1 MHIISLAKIKLLWKT
16 IRHHT
21 PYVMV
26 QTRMLN
32 NKEYKCVVFNG
43 KREYV
48 AYNCNR
54 SKDQDAY
61 SEYPHKRI
69 LDFAESAVKVLA
81 KNCPAAIV
89 DTMVRVDVF
98 QRANGKLV
106 VNEFES
112 FEADHHTS
120 KGYSDNI
127 KTHLEMKLDNVY
139 INVLNTYLDARY
151 FI

>member
-1 MHIISLAKIKLLWKT
+1 
-16 IRHHT
+16 
-21 PYVMV
+21 MV

-54 SKDQDAY
+54 SKNPAY
-61 SEYPHKRI
+61 SEYPHNRI

-81 KNCPAAIV
+81 KKCPAAIV

-98 QRANGKLV
+98 QRADGKLV

-127 KTHLEMKLDNVY
+127 KIQLEMKLDNVY
-139 INVLNTYLDARY
+139 INVLKTYLDSRY